1 MARMVDYL
9 MDRGPCKGE
18 ARPAIVVS
26 ENEDGERPE
35 DVKLLGNEVI
45 EVADAA
51 PGTVGDQPVAVN
63 EDGGNEDGGKQAAR
77 VNKRRNSRSER
88 ERDEEGVPGAHP
100 ADARFRPGRSAEM
113 VNPEGRDADGG
124 RRIEGTV
131 NLLVFADRDKD
142 NVKDF
147 LLYRANVSRGSEP
160 GNYK

>member
-1 MARMVDYL
+1 MARMVDYF

-26 ENEDGERPE
+26 ENEDGERAE
-35 DVKLLGNEVI
+35 DVKLLGNEVMD
-45 EVADAA
+45 VAEPPAA
-51 PGTVGDQPVAVN
+51 TRDEPVAVN
-63 EDGGNEDGGKQAAR
+63 EDGGNADGGKEAAR

-100 ADARFRPGRSAEM
+100 ADARFRAGRSAEM

>member
-1 MARMVDYL
+1 MARMVDYF

-26 ENEDGERPE
+26 ENEDGEQPE
-35 DVKLLGNEVI
+35 DVKLLGNEVV
-45 EVADAA
+45 EVAEAA
-51 PGTVGDQPVAVN
+51 PAAIGDQPVAVN
-63 EDGGNEDGGKQAAR
+63 EDGGNADGGKEAAR
-77 VNKRRNSRSER
+77 VNKRRNRRDES
-88 ERDEEGVPGAHP
+88 RDEEGVPGAHP
-100 ADARFRPGRSAEM
+100 ADARFRAGRSAEM